1 MQCIFFFPFFLK
13 SHCCIAVTV
22 FQFSN
27 PRCIKQINKHFP
39 DIQIV
44 KGRARHPQSQG
55 FIERGNG
62 PFKEALQNWMQDNNT
77 ADWSIGCYIVQ
88 RQINLRPS
96 ESRSNQVPY
105 ECYYEVSGK
114 NTAKA
119 ILGENIKFIRSEV
132 GLQLI
137 EGVLKYLR
145 DNNPLTTVDD
155 DKVRE
160 IIERGDALHDEDEK
174 LLTREDKEAF
184 GLDERVQAL
193 LQEILSEI
201 LDVEDEIE
209 DDCSESEEQHVKK
222 TTDELPPSQGAN
234 GDGSTGKSCLFLCF
248 SSASSTV
255 TRSAFCYIF
264 IFNSFIR

>member
-1 MQCIFFFPFFLK
+1 MVVSLYYCLLL
-13 SHCCIAVTV
+13 
-22 FQFSN
+22 FSN

-39 DIQIV
+39 SIQIV

-77 ADWSIGCYIVQ
+77 SDWSIGCYIVQ

-114 NTAKA
+114 NGVKA
-119 ILGENIKFIRSEV
+119 ILGENIKFVRSEV
-132 GLQLI
+132 GLQVI
-137 EGVLKYLR
+137 EGVIKYLR
-145 DNNPLTTVDD
+145 DNNPLTTIDD
-155 DKVRE
+155 EKVRE
-160 IIERGDALHDEDEK
+160 ITERGDALHDEDEK

-184 GLDERVQAL
+184 GLDERIQAL

-201 LDVEDEIE
+201 LDIEDEIE
-209 DDCSESEEQHVKK
+209 DCSDLEEQDDNK
-222 TTDELPPSQGAN
+222 TIDEPPSQGVNASR
-234 GDGSTGKSCLFLCF
+234 STGKSCLFLCF

-255 TRSAFCYIF
+255 TWSAFCSIS
-264 IFNSFIR
+264 IFNRFISR